1 MTSLWIVFVLMVIMV
16 RFVAPYDSRYM
27 NGKYVVIKN
36 PKLRSLLIDK
46 SSFFEKTD
54 RRKKDI
60 NKITILGIVLYID
73 AVISVVLSVLSYLFV
88 SKSQVEPWV
97 IEHDFLDVRLDTLN
111 ECYAAGF
118 IVSFFLLFVGVI
130 GVRMLQYAKTYDSK
144 WIRLMLY
151 VFGLILIAA
160 VVVVMILIIYEA
172 RI

>member
-1 MTSLWIVFVLMVIMV
+1 MTTLWIVFVLMVIMV
-16 RFVAPYDSRYM
+16 RFVAPYDSSYM
-27 NGKYVVIKN
+27 NGKYVTIKN

-46 SSFFEKTD
+46 SRFFDKTD

-60 NKITILGIVLYID
+60 NKITISGIVLYVYA
-73 AVISVVLSVLSYLFV
+73 AVSAVLAVLGYIFI
-88 SKSQVEPWV
+88 SKSQVDPWI
-97 IEHDFLDVRLDTLN
+97 IERDWFYVRLDTLN
-111 ECYAAGF
+111 ECYSACF
-118 IVSFFLLFVGVI
+118 IVSFLALYVGIV

-160 VVVVMILIIYEA
+160 VVAIMIMIIYEG